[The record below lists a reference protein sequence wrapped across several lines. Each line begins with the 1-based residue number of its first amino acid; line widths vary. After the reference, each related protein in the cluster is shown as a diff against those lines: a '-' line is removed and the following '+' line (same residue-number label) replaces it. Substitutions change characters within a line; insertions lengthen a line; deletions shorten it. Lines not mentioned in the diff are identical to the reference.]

1 MAEHHV
7 FVSDIFI
14 DSRGSFIFYRAFA
27 VQIGADLHVDDK
39 GPEPSV
45 IFDARSNIIFSI
57 GSIGIIVVIVVQT
70 HANAVVWVDFIHCIR
85 HHGDLYGRI
94 RVFEIHFTI
103 SRHHASIEV

>member
-7 FVSDIFI
+7 FVSDILV
-14 DSRGSFIFYRAFA
+14 DSCSSLVFDGSFA
-27 VQIGADLHVDDK
+27 VQIGADLHVNDK
-39 GPEPSV
+39 GAEPSV

-85 HHGDLYGRI
+85 HHCDLYGRI
-94 RVFEIHFTI
+94 RVFEIHFTL
-103 SRHHASIEV
+103 SHHHAAIEV